1 MLWLSL
7 HIYIFIYTT
16 KVSKILFL
24 GKNYVTIFDE
34 GENSVDTN
42 TLYFAE
48 VQKELSGVD
57 VSLFINFFL
66 ISTNIPGIISRG
78 WGVLLL
84 SDRDKVGEKSS
95 RSAPL
100 SWPGRSQYLLLRP
113 IPPNARQGPNP
124 EHSRLR
130 TLKTVVRGIR

>member
-57 VSLFINFFL
+57 VSL
-66 ISTNIPGIISRG
+66 
-78 WGVLLL
+78 
-84 SDRDKVGEKSS
+84 
-95 RSAPL
+95 
-100 SWPGRSQYLLLRP
+100 Y
-113 IPPNARQGPNP
+113 
-124 EHSRLR
+124 
-130 TLKTVVRGIR
+130 

>member
-57 VSLFINFFL
+57 VYLFIIVFFL
-66 ISTNIPGIISRG
+66 
-78 WGVLLL
+78 
-84 SDRDKVGEKSS
+84 
-95 RSAPL
+95 
-100 SWPGRSQYLLLRP
+100 
-113 IPPNARQGPNP
+113 
-124 EHSRLR
+124 
-130 TLKTVVRGIR
+130 